1 MERPYAQS
9 FEKHARIIPT
19 YHGLTFGI
27 FAVNLIWSL
36 YRAATVFAWESLLSL
51 LLAVAFLF
59 LFFHARL
66 MALSVQDRVIR
77 LEMRLRLE
85 RLLPDAL
92 RARIP
97 EFTVPQ
103 LVALRFASDTELPAL
118 AQRVL
123 EERLT
128 DREAI
133 KRLVKDWQGDF
144 LRA

>member
-27 FAVNLIWSL
+27 FAVNLLWSL
-36 YRAATVFAWESLLSL
+36 YRTATAFSWESLLSL
-51 LLAVAFLF
+51 LLAVAFIF

-66 MALSVQDRVIR
+66 MAITVQDRVIR

-85 RLLPDAL
+85 RLLPDDL
-92 RARIP
+92 GGRIG
-97 EFTVPQ
+97 EFSVEQ
-103 LVALRFASDTELPAL
+103 LVGMRFASDAELPDL
-118 AQRVL
+118 ARRVL
-123 EERLT
+123 EERLA
-128 DREAI
+128 DRKAI

-144 LRA
+144 LRV